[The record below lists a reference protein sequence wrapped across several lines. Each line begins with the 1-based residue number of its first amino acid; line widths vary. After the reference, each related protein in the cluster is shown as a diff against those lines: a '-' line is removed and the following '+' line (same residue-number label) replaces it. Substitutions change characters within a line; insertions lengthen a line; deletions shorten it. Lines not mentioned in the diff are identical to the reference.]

1 MTVSVSPDGLKDG
14 FALAKAEGVGGPLAL
29 VVDEKQRDLAFVPEP
44 GQSVEIITSNEELG
58 REVMR
63 HSAAHVMAQAVLE
76 LYPGAK
82 YSIGPPIQ
90 DGFYYDFE
98 VERPFTP
105 EDLERIEAEMRRIVG
120 ENQRFEREEIDRDA
134 ALELFAD
141 QPYKIEIIEGVA
153 QGAEALEQQGAEG
166 EVISIY
172 KNTVAGDG
180 TVAFVDL
187 CRGPHV
193 PGTGRIKAFKLLK
206 SAGAYWRGDEKRPML
221 QRIYGTAWPT
231 REELDA
237 HLERLEEAQR
247 RDHRRLGRELDL
259 FSVSDEIGPGLILW
273 HPKGAM
279 VRYLVEQFEQ
289 KEQLA
294 RGYDL
299 VYTPH
304 IASEKIYRTSG
315 HLETYRENMYSPMSI
330 EEVDYYLKPMNCPG
344 HIMIYKNRVHSYRDL
359 PIRLAELGTVYR
371 YERSGTL
378 HGMLRVRGFTQDDSH
393 IFCTAEQVA
402 DEVAGLIDLAMHM
415 ADVFGYEFQSYL
427 ATRPEKSIGGAEVWE
442 TATEDLRRAMEIRGL
457 SYKIDEGGGAFYGPK
472 IDIKWV
478 DALGREWTGPTI
490 QVDFNLPERFDVNYI
505 GEDGERHRA
514 VMIHR
519 TLLGSMER
527 FVGGLIEH
535 YAGAFP
541 VWLAPVQAVVIPIT
555 DHQVEYAQSVRER
568 LAARDLRV
576 QVDDARDRMQAKIRN
591 AQLQKVPYMLVI
603 GKREAA
609 EDAVAVRLRNG
620 RDLGAMPVDAF
631 LEMAPPRVESRSLYL
646 DDVEEAE

>member
-1 MTVSVSPDGLKDG
+1 MTDTHDDIASMDIAVDLED
-14 FALAKAEGVGGPLAL
+14 ARAYELA
-29 VVDEKQRDLAFVPEP
+29 R
-44 GQSVEIITSNEELG
+44 
-58 REVMR
+58 MR
-63 HSAAHVMAQAVLE
+63 HSAAHLMAEAVLE
-76 LYPGAK
+76 IFPDARLG
-82 YSIGPPIQ
+82 IGPAIEH
-90 DGFYYDFE
+90 GFYYDFDLPRPLSPDDFAEIERRMAANRDKAEPFVRE
-98 VERPFTP
+98 VVT
-105 EDLERIEAEMRRIVG
+105 
-120 ENQRFEREEIDRDA
+120 REE
-134 ALELFAD
+134 ALRIFGD
-141 QPYKIEIIEGVA
+141 NPYKVELIERLPPDEIITTY
-153 QGAEALEQQGAEG
+153 QQGQ
-166 EVISIY
+166 
-172 KNTVAGDG
+172 
-180 TVAFVDL
+180 FLDL

-193 PGTGRIKAFKLLK
+193 PSTGEIGPFKLL
-206 SAGAYWRGDEKRPML
+206 SIAGAYWRGDEKRPML

-231 REELDA
+231 QDELDA
-237 HLERLEEAQR
+237 HLTRLEEAQR

-259 FSVSDEIGPGLILW
+259 FSVNEEIGPGLILW

-279 VRYLVEQFEQ
+279 IRYLVEQFEQ

-393 IFCTAEQVA
+393 IFCTPEQVV
-402 DEVAGLIDLAMHM
+402 DEAGGVIDLAMHM

-457 SYKIDEGGGAFYGPK
+457 SYTIDEGGGAFYGPK

-505 GEDGERHRA
+505 GEDGERHRVA
-514 VMIHR
+514 MIHR

-527 FVGGLIEH
+527 FVGGLVEH

-541 VWLAPVQAVVIPIT
+541 LWLAPVQAAIIPIT
-555 DHQVEYAQSVRER
+555 DEQIDY
-568 LAARDLRV
+568 ARDVARRLTDAGLRIEV
-576 QVDDARDRMQAKIRN
+576 NDRRDRMQAKIRE
-591 AQLQKVPYMLVI
+591 AQLQKIPYMLVI

-620 RDLGAMPVDAF
+620 RDLGAMPVGAF
-631 LEMAPPRVESRSLYL
+631 LAIALPRVESRSLYL
-646 DDVEEAE
+646 DDVEEVEARDAALASVF

>member
-1 MTVSVSPDGLKDG
+1 MTDTHDDIARMDIAVDLED
-14 FALAKAEGVGGPLAL
+14 ARAYELA
-29 VVDEKQRDLAFVPEP
+29 R
-44 GQSVEIITSNEELG
+44 
-58 REVMR
+58 MR
-63 HSAAHVMAQAVLE
+63 HSAAHLMAEAVLE
-76 LYPGAK
+76 IFPDARLG
-82 YSIGPPIQ
+82 IGPAIEH
-90 DGFYYDFE
+90 GFYYDFDLPRPLTPDDLVDIERRMATNREKAEPFVRE
-98 VERPFTP
+98 VVTRDEA
-105 EDLERIEAEMRRIVG
+105 LRIFG
-120 ENQRFEREEIDRDA
+120 DN
-134 ALELFAD
+134 
-141 QPYKIEIIEGVA
+141 PYKIELIEGLP
-153 QGAEALEQQGAEG
+153 QDEIITTYQQGE
-166 EVISIY
+166 
-172 KNTVAGDG
+172 
-180 TVAFVDL
+180 FVDL

-193 PGTGRIKAFKLLK
+193 PSTAEIGPFRLL
-206 SAGAYWRGDEKRPML
+206 SIAGAYWRGDEKRPML

-231 REELDA
+231 QDALDA
-237 HLERLEEAQR
+237 HLTRLEEAQR

-259 FSVSDEIGPGLILW
+259 FSVNEEIGPGLILW

-279 VRYLVEQFEQ
+279 IRYLVEQFEQ

-393 IFCTAEQVA
+393 IFCTPQQVV
-402 DEVAGLIDLAMHM
+402 DEVGGVIDLAMHM

-427 ATRPEKSIGGAEVWE
+427 ATRPEKSIGAAEVWE

-505 GEDGERHRA
+505 AEDGERHRA
-514 VMIHR
+514 AMIHR

-541 VWLAPVQAVVIPIT
+541 LWLAPVQAAIIPIT
-555 DHQVEYAQSVRER
+555 DEQIDYAHDVAKR
-568 LAARDLRV
+568 LADSGMRIEVNDR
-576 QVDDARDRMQAKIRN
+576 RDRMQAKIRE
-591 AQLQKVPYMLVI
+591 AQLQKIPYMLVI

-620 RDLGAMPVDAF
+620 RDLGAMPVGAF
-631 LEMAPPRVESRSLYL
+631 LEMALSRVESRSLYL
-646 DDVEEAE
+646 DDVEETEAREAALASIS